1 MIKTKRIFLASII
14 IAMMAATATAQ
25 GQMRTRVD
33 RIDSSDQAAASTKAQ
48 PRDDASIKASGNQSA
63 LATAF
68 NRGDEGGEGDLVGSW
83 RATFTPIPGDP
94 AQFPPIPALF
104 TFTSDGTL
112 VETDGGSL
120 VPFMNTF
127 GSPGHGV
134 WRKIGNHRYEIKN
147 IILVV
152 NSDMTLFLTGTIRL
166 TVKVSANGDSFQGS
180 ATFSFLDPNGVDFG
194 SGPENIS
201 GQRIKL
207 N

>member
-1 MIKTKRIFLASII
+1 MFAKRIFLASII
-14 IAMMAATATAQ
+14 TAMMATLATAQ
-25 GQMRTRVD
+25 VQLRGSRG
-33 RIDSSDQAAASTKAQ
+33 SSKQAAAQSTQSQ
-48 PRDDASIKASGNQSA
+48 PRDDSQVKASGDQSVSVA
-63 LATAF
+63 PNDADD
-68 NRGDEGGEGDLVGSW
+68 NGGLVGSW
-83 RATFTPIPGDP
+83 RATFTPVPGDP
-94 AQFPPIPALF
+94 VQFPPLPALF

-120 VPFMNTF
+120 VPFMDTF

-134 WRKIGNHRYEIKN
+134 WRKVGNRRFELKN

-152 NSDMTLFLTGTIRL
+152 NSDGTLFLTGTIRL
-166 TVKVSANGDSFQGS
+166 TVRVSANGDSFQGGG
-180 ATFSFLDPNGVDFG
+180 TFSFVDPNGVDFG